1 MESHYICFFI
11 PLTGVELTVKL
22 QIQESVEKQYTHNPP
37 NVRPAMRSQKIADSD
52 KQSIGYE
59 TMTTVSGVDF
69 EVRFGVFSL
78 NTAQTEIHVI
88 KREIFRYNVKKIA
101 TRKV

>member
-1 MESHYICFFI
+1 MSFI
-11 PLTGVELTVKL
+11 PLTGIELTVKL
-22 QIQESVEKQYTHNPP
+22 QIQESVEKQYTQYPP
-37 NVRPAMRSQKIADSD
+37 KVHPLMRSQKVKIADSD

-78 NTAQTEIHVI
+78 NIAQTEIHVI
-88 KREIFRYNVKKIA
+88 KREILG
-101 TRKV
+101 TM